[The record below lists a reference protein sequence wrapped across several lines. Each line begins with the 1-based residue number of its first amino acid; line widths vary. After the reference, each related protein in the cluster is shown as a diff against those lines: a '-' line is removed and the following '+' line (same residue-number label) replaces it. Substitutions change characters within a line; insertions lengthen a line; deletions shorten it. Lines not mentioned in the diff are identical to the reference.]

1 MSANFI
7 SDKGLIF
14 RLYTDSWNSKTTIK
28 TIQFKSGQKI
38 WTDISKEDILYKWS
52 IRTLKEKIK
61 EH

>member
-14 RLYTDSWNSKTTIK
+14 KLHTEGWTSKTAIE
-28 TIQFKSGQKI
+28 TIQLKNGQKI
-38 WTDISKEDILYKWS
+38 WIDISKEDILYKWS
-52 IRTLKEKIK
+52 IRTLKDVQ